1 MHSLSYPEAA
11 CSRHADAL
19 GGARGIYVSKMAGID
34 SIQFFTEKI
43 FSLFFFVVKPTKNDN
58 VAFLSYF

>member
-43 FSLFFFVVKPTKNDN
+43 FSLFFVAKPTKNDN